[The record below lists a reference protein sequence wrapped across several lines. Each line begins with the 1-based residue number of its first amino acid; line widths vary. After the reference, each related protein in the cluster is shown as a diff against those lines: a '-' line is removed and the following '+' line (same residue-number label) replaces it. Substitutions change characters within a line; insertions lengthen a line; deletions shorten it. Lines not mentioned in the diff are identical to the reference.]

1 MDPLV
6 TASQPPSFASI
17 AACRYSVQINT
28 NALPSATS
36 WVSLFFLFPGNPD
49 LHSLNLLK
57 RFLSLSFFHSSC
69 RFHLYSLLT
78 IVIVEMP
85 SFIKY
90 ATAALAAAAP
100 LAAAQTYTD
109 CNPLDKTCP
118 SDAGTTESNLSFDFT
133 QPSGLDQWTTTAG
146 TVNSGPNGAEFTINQ
161 RGDAPTIETDFYI
174 FFGEISITMKAAPG
188 QGIISSLVFE
198 SDDLDEIDW
207 VRIHL

>member
-1 MDPLV
+1 MGP
-6 TASQPPSFASI
+6 
-17 AACRYSVQINT
+17 
-28 NALPSATS
+28 
-36 WVSLFFLFPGNPD
+36 FFLFPGNPD

-57 RFLSLSFFHSSC
+57 LFLSLCFFLYDSPC
-69 RFHLYSLLT
+69 LFHLYIPLI
-78 IVIVEMP
+78 IVAVKMP

-90 ATAALAAAAP
+90 ATAALAAVAP

-118 SDAGTTESNLSFDFT
+118 ADAGTTESNLSFDFT

-146 TVNSGPNGAEFTINQ
+146 TVNSGPDGAEFTINQ

-207 VRIHL
+207 VRLHHLHL